1 MDAGT
6 VEGWVGGL
14 WVGGGG
20 GGWNYGTPSNY
31 KANAAPAQTDIE
43 GSYCSHADLMICSY
57 QSHGL

>member
-20 GGWNYGTPSNY
+20 GGGITVLR
-31 KANAAPAQTDIE
+31 QTIKPMLRQLRRT
-43 GSYCSHADLMICSY
+43 SRVRTARMLT
-57 QSHGL
+57 